1 MEKQYQVL
9 HLDLKYQIP
18 KDSRQ
23 IKLNPIIY
31 ENLQKEKILISEI
44 VQDVILYIFDD
55 GTNNETEKERNY

>member
-31 ENLQKEKILISEI
+31 ENLQKEKIQISEI
-44 VQDVILYIFDD
+44 ILYDFDD
-55 GTNNETEKERNY
+55 GTNNEIEKERNY